1 MFPAET
7 FIPKVQ
13 MEQDVAPKHCPRN
26 VEMERRRRLYK
37 HIKIQDTLASIN
49 IIPKEMLP
57 PSALVSLLS
66 YDEKYGLFSIAHFL
80 PLEIFDDEDYDCR
93 YVKCCNIEH
102 CLNYLL
108 NKTKFYQ
115 TYNLR
120 FLSILEI
127 INN

>member
-1 MFPAET
+1 MEQIFPAET

-13 MEQDVAPKHCPRN
+13 MEQDVAPKQCPRN

-93 YVKCCNIEH
+93 YASKNAVTLHAVTLYVELFELFI
-102 CLNYLL
+102 
-108 NKTKFYQ
+108 
-115 TYNLR
+115 
-120 FLSILEI
+120 
-127 INN
+127 